1 MQRHPGTTPV
11 INSAS
16 RTGTDLLAH
25 IGTREV
31 ARDLDVLSPALGDA
45 KLTYLRYSYGTP
57 PPT

>member
-1 MQRHPGTTPV
+1 V

-57 PPT
+57 PST

>member
-1 MQRHPGTTPV
+1 M

-31 ARDLDVLSPALGDA
+31 A
-45 KLTYLRYSYGTP
+45 
-57 PPT
+57 